1 MNEIPF
7 SPECSIMGN
16 TGSVFISGEK
26 CVGPFTFAEYISH
39 MPGIRFLLINGG
51 AGQYVLKVVD
61 TTVYRPQDISE
72 SISLQMQANS
82 VALGVVEVLQTPTET
97 GIVMEKYDSIIETH
111 ILSNIASNPN
121 PQQVMM
127 VYGKIVTDL
136 IAQVHSAG
144 VMVGN
149 TNFTNI
155 GVLGPRNVFID
166 FSKAHPLVNI
176 IYDYLNLVE
185 YFFHFIYRT
194 FGTDIFAHIA
204 IRTILPGLPDE
215 QFIAYDEIRAKVAH
229 LYYPRIHP
237 PAQCVHMPILDPG
250 RVISQFPCLS
260 LPLGS
265 IKYIIGPMSF
275 FHFKYGERNIYLFGE
290 AHIALDEITKVT
302 DEMLPSNT
310 ILFSSFINSLV
321 TENSKETYD
330 LMVELPII
338 PKYGQGPTKSLDT
351 NSQTFNMIRRQFYE
365 CLDPLLRHKCPY
377 QNLRVHY
384 VDYRSIDPTYRSID
398 PSYEAQDKDEYI
410 GYIFNLLNS
419 TKIRKEVAA
428 IGDRHVI
435 DQLNLFIRNSLNPDV
450 IEDSMDKKQ
459 LVMDIY
465 GIARALRQFEGGP
478 RGGSTQFPGTAKN
491 VIYYAGDAHISA
503 MCVFFFQYLNLPLMN
518 YVEPDKPLF
527 ENLSGFIKLDIER
540 TAFIG
545 GNN

>member
-26 CVGPFTFAEYISH
+26 CVGPFTFAEYISNIL
-39 MPGIRFLLINGG
+39 GIRFLLINGG

-61 TTVYRPQDISE
+61 TTVYRPQDIRE
-72 SISLQMQANS
+72 SIVLQMRAS
-82 VALGVVEVLQTPTET
+82 GVALGVVEVLQTPTET
-97 GIVMEKYDSIIETH
+97 GIVMEKYDAILETH
-111 ILSNIASNPN
+111 ILSNIASNP
-121 PQQVMM
+121 QQVMM
-127 VYGKIVTDL
+127 FYGKIVTDL
-136 IAQVHSAG
+136 IAQAHSAG

-155 GVLGPRNVFID
+155 GVVGSRNVFID

-176 IYDYLNLVE
+176 TYDYLNLVE

-204 IRTILPGLPDE
+204 IRTILPGLPDD

-229 LYYPRIHP
+229 VYNPRIHP
-237 PAQCVHMPILDPG
+237 LAQCVHMPIQEPG
-250 RVISQFPCLS
+250 RVISEFPCLS
-260 LPLGS
+260 LPLRS
-265 IKYIIGPMSF
+265 IKYIIGPQSF

-290 AHIALDEITKVT
+290 VHRALDEITNVT

-321 TENSKETYD
+321 TENSTETYD

-338 PKYGQGPTKSLDT
+338 PKYGQVPTKESLDT
-351 NSQTFNMIRRQFYE
+351 KSQTFNMIQRQFYE

-377 QNLRVHY
+377 QNLRIHY
-384 VDYRSIDPTYRSID
+384 VDYRSVD
-398 PSYEAQDKDEYI
+398 PSYEAQDETEYI
-410 GYIFNLLNS
+410 RYIIALLES
-419 TKIRKEVAA
+419 PKIRKAVAA
-428 IGDRHVI
+428 IGYRHVI
-435 DQLNLFIRNSLNPDV
+435 DQLNLFIRNSLDTND
-450 IEDSMDKKQ
+450 IEESMDKEQ

-465 GIARALRQFEGGP
+465 GIARALRQFDGGP
-478 RGGSTQFPGTAKN
+478 RGGSIQFLGTAKN

-503 MCVFFFQYLNLPLMN
+503 MCVFFSQYLNLPLVNN
-518 YVEPDKPLF
+518 YVQPPKPMVKNF
-527 ENLSGFIKLDIER
+527 RGFIKLDIER